1 VYHQKMSNVQSEFV
15 DFGSADRS
23 VSADVLLREQPDEEE
38 DEDDDDEEEDQED
51 GNTDGYSE

>member
-1 VYHQKMSNVQSEFV
+1 MSNVQSEFV